1 MDALVNGARG
11 SIQPR
16 SAKPNEDT
24 RFTYTLWPDMRDGN
38 RGFDQL
44 RFIVPDL
51 TNVDDLE
58 IRVGGLP
65 VDPLAVELEVDSLH
79 VTLPESVLD
88 DSISIGFTTR
98 LVKNASVI
106 DLDLGSSSFPGL
118 WQDVEPAARRSNVV
132 LLPDLMNSDRL
143 IDDLKFSNRIFTP
156 NGDGVNDEL
165 TLSFVLLKADSVEP
179 HIQVLDMAGRVV
191 ARLSGESTGPSRR
204 FVWDGRNGTGQSVAP
219 GVYLYRID
227 ANADAGEATQ
237 IYTVSVAY

>member
-1 MDALVNGARG
+1 M
-11 SIQPR
+11 
-16 SAKPNEDT
+16 
-24 RFTYTLWPDMRDGN
+24 
-38 RGFDQL
+38 
-44 RFIVPDL
+44 
-51 TNVDDLE
+51 TNVNDLE

-65 VDPLAVELEVDSLH
+65 VDPLAVELEVDSLR
-79 VTLPESVLD
+79 VTLPEAVLD

-98 LVKNASVI
+98 LVQNASVI

-179 HIQVLDMAGRVV
+179 HIQILDMAGRVV

-204 FVWDGRNGTGQSVAP
+204 FVWDGRSEAGQPVAP